1 MPTLP
6 VLRRPSALA
15 LFLVVAIAA
24 PHADAAKKRRP
35 AAPAAKAATAP
46 NACADLYAFANADW
60 LKSHPVPAEGSVS
73 SLGELAM
80 RSQQQQRDLLEAA
93 AQSPKTPVQKLLGD
107 FWASGLDEAA
117 VERDGAAPIAPLL
130 ARIDA
135 IKKPQDV
142 APAIAA
148 LHQIGIPVAFNF
160 SADLDLKNLD
170 TYLGYFSQG
179 GLGLPDATFYTRNDA
194 DARALLGRYNG
205 HVQKILALSGTPQ
218 AKLAS
223 EAQMVID
230 LETRLARLSKTQ
242 TDLQGLKASYSL
254 VPTKDFAKK
263 YRNLQLA
270 AFLKAQGVAAEQVSM
285 ADTALFTQLDKLAGS
300 LKPAQWQAY
309 LRFHVGNTMAPY
321 LSKTWR
327 DADHDFRG
335 KLLRGEDEPAPRWR
349 QVLDAI
355 NASAGAMV
363 AQEYAARYLPEA
375 TRERADVIAR
385 EVKGALGTSIER
397 NTWMDAQTKI
407 EARTKLDRLK
417 IEIGKP
423 RSDLDFSVQP
433 MGRGSFGGNIL
444 IASTWHH
451 REEMKR
457 IGRANA
463 DRRWDVLPQYPALSY
478 DLAHNRLF
486 ITAAV
491 LQAPVLEMGQPL
503 AAQYGGLGAMVGHEL
518 SRAVDTKGRRIDAAE
533 TLRDWWSPATAT
545 AWNARIAPLAA
556 VYSRFA
562 YPGNPVLKLDGMRT
576 REENAIDLSGL
587 ELAWAAYEK
596 AEPQATTANQ
606 QQFFRGWARL
616 WAQQL
621 STQTATAHA
630 AASPYPHGQWRSNAP
645 AMQLAAF
652 GKAFACK
659 AGNTMLVPETDQ
671 LSIWK

>member
-6 VLRRPSALA
+6 VLRPSALA
-15 LFLVVAIAA
+15 LCLVIAVAA
-24 PHADAAKKRRP
+24 PHADAAKKRKP
-35 AAPAAKAATAP
+35 AATPKAASAVTA
-46 NACADLYAFANADW
+46 CTDLYAFANADW
-60 LKSHPVPAEGSVS
+60 LKSHPLPAEGSVS
-73 SLGELAM
+73 ALSELAA
-80 RSQQQQRDLLEAA
+80 RAQQQQRDLLETAA
-93 AQSPKTPVQKLLGD
+93 KSPQTPVQKLLGD

-135 IKKPQDV
+135 IKKPQDI

-148 LHQIGIPVAFNF
+148 LHQVGIPVAFNF
-160 SADLDLKNLD
+160 TSDIDLKQLD
-170 TYLGYFSQG
+170 TYFGYFAQG
-179 GLGLPDATFYTRNDA
+179 GIGLPDPTFYTRTDA

-205 HVQKILALSGTPQ
+205 YVQKILALSGTPQ

-223 EAQMVID
+223 EAQLVID
-230 LETRLARLSKTQ
+230 LETRLARLSKTPAQ
-242 TDLQGLKASYSL
+242 LQGLKANYSP

-270 AFLKAQGVAAEQVSM
+270 VFLKVQSVTVDQVSM
-285 ADTALFTQLDKLAGS
+285 DTALFTQIDKLAGS

-321 LSKTWR
+321 LSKNWR
-327 DADHDFRG
+327 DADHEFRG
-335 KLLRGEDEPAPRWR
+335 RLLRGEDEPAPRWL

-363 AQEYAARYLPEA
+363 AHEYAARYLPEP

-385 EVKGALGTSIER
+385 GVKESLGNAIER

-407 EARTKLDRLK
+407 EARAKLDRVK

-423 RSDLDFSVQP
+423 RSDLDFSAQP
-433 MGRGSFGGNIL
+433 MGRGSFGSNIL

-478 DLAHNRLF
+478 DLAHNRIF
-486 ITAAV
+486 VTAAV
-491 LQAPVLEMGQPL
+491 LQPPVLDMRQPL
-503 AAQYGGLGAMVGHEL
+503 PAQYGGFGAMVGHEMT
-518 SRAVDTKGRRIDAAE
+518 RAVDSKGRRIDAAE
-533 TLRDWWSPATAT
+533 TLRDWWSPATT
-545 AWNARIAPLAA
+545 AAWDARIAPLAA

-562 YPGNPVLKLDGMRT
+562 YPGNPALKLDGTRT
-576 REENAIDLSGL
+576 RDENAIDLSGL

-596 AEPQATTANQ
+596 ADRQATAANQ

-621 STQTATAHA
+621 STQTAAAHA
-630 AASPYPHGQWRSNAP
+630 ASSAHPHGQWRSNAP
-645 AMQLAAF
+645 AMQLPAF

-659 AGNTMLVPETDQ
+659 AGNAMLTPEAEQ